1 MTADDFA
8 VLIQAQRTST
18 GRWKARCPSHNDR
31 SPSLSIREGEDGHV
45 TLYCRA
51 GCSLDAILAALH
63 LVTDDLSGP
72 PPSPKQAAAIRAVY
86 EARQSTARAERKA
99 RLAAINRVR
108 KLKAVVNELAS
119 TLVRSPENTALARL
133 LHSASDKLRMNE
145 AAAKQS
151 NPMRRVSAQDTD
163 TTNEQLSN

>member
-1 MTADDFA
+1 MTAAAFA
-8 VLIQAQRTST
+8 DLVQARRTGA
-18 GRWKARCPSHNDR
+18 GRWKARCPAHNDR
-31 SPSLSIREGEDGHV
+31 SPSLSIREGENGHV

-72 PPSPKQAAAIRAVY
+72 QPSPAQQAAIRAAQQACLSA
-86 EARQSTARAERKA
+86 ARGERKT
-99 RLAAINRVR
+99 RLATLNRVG
-108 KLKAVVNELAS
+108 KLQAVVNELAG

-133 LHSASDKLRMNE
+133 LHSASDKLRVAE
-145 AAAKQS
+145 AAAKQW

-163 TTNEQLSN
+163 TKNGRLSN

>member
-1 MTADDFA
+1 MTAAVFA
-8 VLIQAQRTST
+8 DLVQARRTGA
-18 GRWKARCPSHNDR
+18 GRWKARCPAHNDR

-51 GCSLDAILAALH
+51 GCSLDAIVAALH

-72 PPSPKQAAAIRAVY
+72 QPSPAQQAAIRA
-86 EARQSTARAERKA
+86 AQDTSQSAARAERKA
-99 RLAAINRVR
+99 RLATLNRVG
-108 KLKAVVNELAS
+108 KLQAVVNELAA

-133 LHSASDKLRMNE
+133 LHSASDKLRVAE
-145 AAAKQS
+145 AAAKQW

-163 TTNEQLSN
+163 TKNGRLSN